1 MIILFVCSDRY
12 FQHFF
17 RVGQVTSCHHACC
30 CVLSRR
36 GHLLIQLTK
45 VTNNLRTFIGLFRG
59 QSKGTWHWKD
69 FEWGWTSS
77 CKWRFTECW
86 CWYKSS
92 QWVATMNHI
101 YDTRLFCFFSIVRRL
116 ETPTKDF
123 VNFAS
128 HAANAHVHMVQSV
141 GLCAWQLK
149 PVN

>member
-1 MIILFVCSDRY
+1 MIGIFSIFSGLVRS
-12 FQHFF
+12 
-17 RVGQVTSCHHACC
+17 HHVITHA
-30 CVLSRR
+30 VVFYLAVVISY
-36 GHLLIQLTK
+36 LQLTT

-59 QSKGTWHWKD
+59 QSKGTWHWRD

-116 ETPTKDF
+116 VTPTKDF